1 MSLLDRLKK
10 IFSEPAQKRAYIFIP
25 AGHIENADFTD
36 SPLESGKHY
45 FRLWLAEMFL
55 EKQVDWFRTWYPMA
69 HTLVS
74 FQFGDQTLQI
84 PCVAGASQLEGVT
97 DANLDKLI
105 PLDYRLTSL
114 MPFNGGVVE
123 IVAALVAMKGGD
135 AIQSVVKV
143 LGDLSKLLVVP
154 QLSAAL
160 GVAGPVASGVQ
171 DLLGGGSGQMRLGMH
186 KSYVGAG
193 GTGDNLLRPGY
204 FAVIDGKIEDYPEAE
219 FWIRNGRL
227 HSGASMVSAQPFE
240 QKSHLLFRVE
250 VRTEK
255 DDWTSLKNIQDAYQ
269 ESLRY
274 LSDEEQ
280 DKAELA
286 IKRALVLARTSPDL
300 TRADR
305 NRIAK
310 AMRDEY
316 EQAKS
321 QGMAAVPSAGRTLE
335 SLIARRGIAV
345 ESALEEEPTLEK
357 LLGIRTL
364 S

>member
-10 IFSEPAQKRAYIFIP
+10 IFSDPAQKRAFIFLP
-25 AGHIENADFTD
+25 ASRIENADFTD
-36 SPLESGKHY
+36 DPLESGKHY

-55 EKQVDWFRTWYPMA
+55 EKQVDWFRTWFPMA

-105 PLDYRLTSL
+105 PLNYRLTSL

-135 AIQSVVKV
+135 AVQSVVKV

-160 GVAGPVASGVQ
+160 GIAGPVAGGVQ
-171 DLLGGGSGQMRLGMH
+171 DLLGGGSGQMRLGVH
-186 KSYVGAG
+186 QSFVGAG
-193 GTGDNLLRPGY
+193 GTGENFLRPGY
-204 FAVIDGKIEDYPEAE
+204 FAVIDGASADYAEGE
-219 FWIRNGRL
+219 FWIRNSRL
-227 HSGASMVSAQPFE
+227 CRGTNMASARPFE
-240 QKSHLLFRVE
+240 QKSHLLFRIE
-250 VRTEK
+250 VRIEK

-269 ESLRY
+269 EALRFW
-274 LSDEEQ
+274 SDEEPE
-280 DKAELA
+280 KAELA
-286 IKRALVLARTSPDL
+286 IKRAIVLARTSPDL

-305 NRIAK
+305 NRVAK
-310 AMRDEY
+310 AVREEY
-316 EQAKS
+316 DQAKAG
-321 QGMAAVPSAGRTLE
+321 GMGAVPSGNTTLE
-335 SLIARRGIAV
+335 KLMAARAISV

-357 LLGIRTL
+357 LMSLT
-364 S
+364 